1 MRSTMHTPQPTDH
14 PAPPVHLEACL
25 VFVADPDGG
34 PCCAECGWSADD
46 HDALVAEALA
56 RAS

>member
-1 MRSTMHTPQPTDH
+1 MRTALPTTNPTDT

-25 VFVADPDGG
+25 GFVADADGG
-34 PCCAECGWSADD
+34 PCCAVCGWSADD
-46 HDALVAEALA
+46 HDTLSADALA